1 MDSRQITSQ
10 TAACMMEVAATIILS
25 GCVVPKTE
33 TGQTFLYWLIL
44 PSSNEDRQIPE
55 ILDGKDRTGIGEENN

>member
-1 MDSRQITSQ
+1 
-10 TAACMMEVAATIILS
+10 MMEVAATIILS

-44 PSSNEDRQIPE
+44 PPSNEDRQIPE